1 MFLINVHIIG
11 TDSFSNEVVS
21 LFKKKKKFINNV
33 RRFRQSAKRRD
44 RHEHL
49 FPTPAGRTA

>member
-1 MFLINVHIIG
+1 MFLINVQIIG
-11 TDSFSNEVVS
+11 TDSFNNEVVS
-21 LFKKKKKFINNV
+21 FLKKKFINNV
-33 RRFRQSAKRRD
+33 RCFHQPAKRRN